1 MKKTIQTLSTISLAI
16 AAFSMLRAVGFLTV
30 LWEPLCSRFG
40 YPESAIDLGPVLPLG
55 VTASMVGGLAVCL
68 IVFFSVQSPRVFVG
82 EIISAALVSVIVPVL
97 SRILTYMQSLWLNH
111 FQGSDMI
118 IALSLTSNMV
128 NYAHGIMN
136 VATALCLVVC
146 GMSISE
152 KLGQKSQPSVIL

>member
-16 AAFSMLRAVGFLTV
+16 AAFSMLMTLGFLTV
-30 LWEPLCSRFG
+30 LWEPMSARFG
-40 YPESAIDLGPVLPLG
+40 YPASAIDLGPILPLG

-82 EIISAALVSVIVPVL
+82 EIVSAVLVSIIIPGL
-97 SRILTYMQSLWLNH
+97 TYILTYTQSLLLNN
-111 FQGSDMI
+111 FQGSDAI
-118 IALSLTSNMV
+118 IALSFTSNMI
-128 NYAHGIMN
+128 NHANNIMN

-152 KLGQKSQPSVIL
+152 KLRQKSQPSVTI